1 MATKPVKTKWW
12 VKIVVSLAAAILLV
26 CLVSNVFPVKQI
38 GYNES
43 FATFTKHLDERVP
56 ALLETYD
63 VPGASLAIVKEGKV
77 VWTKAYGY
85 ANVEANKELATDDHM
100 RVESISKSVTAWGV
114 MKLVEEG
121 RIDLDS
127 PISNY
132 LMSSQIREISQYQ
145 DITISQLL
153 SHTSGLSAGDLV
165 RYDPNEHKPA
175 LDELFVQEATLENEH
190 GIKFLYSNL
199 GYHLLEILIEQVTQ
213 REFSEYMSEE
223 VLLPLGM
230 EASSYDWRNEF
241 SQMPKGYSGK
251 AESIEPYVYAS
262 KASGG
267 LISTVE
273 DVGLFVTSQMQTY
286 NAGHGVL
293 NDKSIT
299 RLRTPV
305 ADNLGIYDLV
315 FDAYGYGCFIE
326 NLSDGT
332 KAVAHIGQGAGWTSY
347 YHAVPQT
354 GDAIVILTNSQR
366 SLPFISYMLC
376 DWSEWCGLPSL
387 GMERIYTSII
397 AAWFVI
403 GFMWFI
409 CMIQLWRIVEG
420 FVTKTRRFMIL
431 NSGLCL
437 EHYSYYRLRQYLQWL
452 YGA

>member
-1 MATKPVKTKWW
+1 MRKGYILATKPVKTKWW

-38 GYNES
+38 SYNES
-43 FATFTKHLDERVP
+43 LASFTKHLDERVS
-56 ALLETYD
+56 ALLETYG
-63 VPGASLAIVKEGKV
+63 VPGAGLAIVKEGKV

-85 ANVEANKELATDDHM
+85 ANVEASKELATDDYM

-127 PISNY
+127 SILNY
-132 LMSSQIREISQYQ
+132 LMNSQIRKISQYQ

-165 RYDPNEHKPA
+165 RYDPNEHGPA
-175 LDELFVQEATLENEH
+175 LDELFVQEATLENGH
-190 GIKFLYSNL
+190 GIKFSYSNL
-199 GYHLLEILIEQVTQ
+199 GYDLLEILIEQVTQ
-213 REFSEYMSEE
+213 REFAEYMSEE

-230 EASSYDWRNEF
+230 ENSSYDWRNEF

-251 AESIEPYVYAS
+251 AESIGPYVYAS

-286 NAGHGVL
+286 NASHGVL

-305 ADNLGIYDLV
+305 ADDLGIYDLV

-326 NLSDGT
+326 NLLDGT

-347 YHAVPQT
+347 YNAIPQT
-354 GDAIVILTNSQR
+354 GDAFVILTNSQR

-397 AAWFVI
+397 AA
-403 GFMWFI
+403 
-409 CMIQLWRIVEG
+409 
-420 FVTKTRRFMIL
+420 
-431 NSGLCL
+431 
-437 EHYSYYRLRQYLQWL
+437 
-452 YGA
+452 